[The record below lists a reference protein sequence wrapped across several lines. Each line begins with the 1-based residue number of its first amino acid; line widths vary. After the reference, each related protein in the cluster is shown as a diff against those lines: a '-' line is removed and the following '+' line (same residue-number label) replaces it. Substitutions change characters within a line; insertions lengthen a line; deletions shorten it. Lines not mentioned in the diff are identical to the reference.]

1 MDELLPI
8 IVTQTGEKQFT
19 IEWNE
24 NDPATSHLN
33 DWTEEDFLEAVK
45 VGVAELLLE
54 ELDVQ

>member
-1 MDELLPI
+1 MNYYQSSSPRR
-8 IVTQTGEKQFT
+8 VRNKFT

-45 VGVAELLLE
+45 VGVA
-54 ELDVQ
+54 